1 MWCICWGSG
10 WARNNLQ
17 HVAGITEAAKET
29 QPEAYIVGEH
39 FGDARQWL
47 QADVEDAAMNYRGFT
62 FPLWGFLANTDIS
75 YDPQQIDAQTC
86 MAGWIIT
93 APDFLINSN
102 CVCLISSIA
111 TILRDLKRC
120 SVGIL
125 RACRWRWSGCSRPG
139 VPCIYYGDEV
149 GLDGKTIRFAV
160 SRSRQVEK
168 QDTALFAL
176 YQRMIALRKKSQ
188 ALRRGGCQVLYAEDN
203 VVVFVRVLN
212 QQRILVA
219 INRGEACEVVLPA
232 SPFLNVVQWQRKEGH
247 GQLTDGILALPAI
260 SATVWMN

>member
-1 MWCICWGSG
+1 M
-10 WARNNLQ
+10 Q

-62 FPLWGFLANTDIS
+62 ISRCGDFLPIPIS
-75 YDPQQIDAQTC
+75 LTIRSKLMPKPVWL
-86 MAGWIIT
+86 GWIIT
-93 APDFLINSN
+93 AQGFLINN
-102 CVCLISSIA
+102 NYVCLISSTA

-125 RACRWRWSGCSRPG
+125 RACRWRWSGCSRLG

-160 SRSRQVEK
+160 NRSRRVEK

-203 VVVFVRVLN
+203 VVVFVRD
-212 QQRILVA
+212 A
-219 INRGEACEVVLPA
+219 E
-232 SPFLNVVQWQRKEGH
+232 
-247 GQLTDGILALPAI
+247 
-260 SATVWMN
+260 SATCTGGNQPWRGL